1 MKKKILALM
10 LAMLLILSFTA
21 CGGDGDIA
29 EEASAA
35 WSEATGDQVKSAAA
49 EKYGS
54 GMSES
59 HQIMAAFI
67 LKRNGME
74 SDLNAYKEVFLVTIV
89 LETGEEYGMVVADG
103 QMVFPENVQG

>member
-1 MKKKILALM
+1 MWKKLLALSLVLILAL
-10 LAMLLILSFTA
+10 SFAA

-35 WSEATGDQVKSAAA
+35 WSEATGDQVKSAKA

-67 LKRNGME
+67 LKRNDRDSNLE
-74 SDLNAYKEVFLVTIV
+74 AYKEVFLVTIV

-103 QMVFPENVQG
+103 EMIFPENIGG